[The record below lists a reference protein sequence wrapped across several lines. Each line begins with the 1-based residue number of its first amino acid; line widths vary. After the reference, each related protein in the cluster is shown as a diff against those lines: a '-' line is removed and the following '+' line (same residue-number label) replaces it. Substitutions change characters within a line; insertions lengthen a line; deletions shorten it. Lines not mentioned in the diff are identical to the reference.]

1 VPVQEDRHQVRLT
14 GVRSPTAVPGYL
26 GHLGYLGLRR
36 YASTRSP
43 GRALML
49 LTAASGW
56 GRLQAHR
63 WNRRR
68 R

>member
-1 VPVQEDRHQVRLT
+1 MPVQEDRHQVRLT

-56 GRLQAHR
+56 GRRWAHR